1 MKQNK
6 NALYIALCAFL
17 SMCLTSYSLFDRPAK
32 GGRAEGL
39 DIDYT
44 DPKTGETRRKF
55 APLEAIFGGHD
66 QTTNDRPSLK
76 NKDHQHEDNDEI
88 EDTNEDSSNS
98 E

>member
-6 NALYIALCAFL
+6 NALYLALCALL

-32 GGRAEGL
+32 GGRAGGL

-44 DPKTGETRRKF
+44 DPETGETRRKF

-66 QTTNDRPSLK
+66 QTNGHRSRHN
-76 NKDHQHEDNDEI
+76 NKDHKHTNNDVM
-88 EDTNEDSSNS
+88 DDDDSQN
-98 E
+98 